1 MNKLFI
7 SDLDGTLLNS
17 NAELTDFTVNTI
29 NSLIEKGMFFT
40 YATARTEYSAGNIT
54 KRLNINVP
62 CIVNNGAE
70 IYDRQS
76 GKYVRKADIPIDAV
90 TTIINAFT
98 ENNVGMFMFKFKGEK
113 FGTCYTDNLNELMQE
128 YVRSRGKTGQPLW
141 KCSDLHSENDG
152 NVVYLTSTGDYEKLL
167 PIERIAASIEGLD
180 HVFYED
186 TYTGKHYLEIFS
198 ENASKANGLK
208 FLREKYDFDKIVVF
222 GDNLNDLSMFKVADV
237 KIAVENAKEEL
248 KKFADFVIDSND
260 NDGVAKW
267 LKNSYERII

>member
-98 ENNVGMFMFKFKGEK
+98 ENNVGMFMFKFKEEK
-113 FGTCYTDNLNELMQE
+113 FGTCYTDNLNDLMQE
-128 YVRSRGKTGQPLW
+128 YVRSRRKTGQPLW

>member
-1 MNKLFI
+1 MNELFI

-40 YATARTEYSAGNIT
+40 YATAGTEYSAGNII

-76 GKYVRKADIPIDAV
+76 GKYVRKADIPTDAV

-128 YVRSRGKTGQPLW
+128 YVRSRRKTGQPLW

-237 KIAVENAKEEL
+237 KIAVKNAKEEL
-248 KKFADFVIDSND
+248 KKFADFVIGSND
-260 NDGVAKW
+260 DDGVAKW
-267 LKNSYERII
+267 LKNYMKGLF

>member
-98 ENNVGMFMFKFKGEK
+98 ENNVGMFMFKFKEEK

-128 YVRSRGKTGQPLW
+128 YVRSRRKTGQPLW

-248 KKFADFVIDSND
+248 KKFADLVIGSND
-260 NDGVAKW
+260 DDGVAKW
-267 LKNSYERII
+267 LREAITK

>member
-1 MNKLFI
+1 MNELFI

-90 TTIINAFT
+90 TTIINA
-98 ENNVGMFMFKFKGEK
+98 
-113 FGTCYTDNLNELMQE
+113 
-128 YVRSRGKTGQPLW
+128 S
-141 KCSDLHSENDG
+141 S
-152 NVVYLTSTGDYEKLL
+152 
-167 PIERIAASIEGLD
+167 
-180 HVFYED
+180 
-186 TYTGKHYLEIFS
+186 
-198 ENASKANGLK
+198 
-208 FLREKYDFDKIVVF
+208 REKNSEPATPTI
-222 GDNLNDLSMFKVADV
+222 SM
-237 KIAVENAKEEL
+237 
-248 KKFADFVIDSND
+248 S
-260 NDGVAKW
+260 
-267 LKNSYERII
+267 

>member
-128 YVRSRGKTGQPLW
+128 YVRSRRKTGQPLW

-237 KIAVENAKEEL
+237 KIAVANAKQEL
-248 KKFADFVIDSND
+248 KNSADLVIDSND

>member
-113 FGTCYTDNLNELMQE
+113 FGTCYTDNLNDLMQE
-128 YVRSRGKTGQPLW
+128 YIRSRRKTGQPLW

>member
-128 YVRSRGKTGQPLW
+128 YVRSRRKTGQPLW

-208 FLREKYDFDKIVVF
+208 FLREKYDIDKIVVF